1 MLIYLIIVV
10 SFCAIYPLVPRKHI
24 KWLFLALVLAL
35 SVMAFFVKPLPTD
48 DLMRYYD
55 SLELLR
61 KKSFAGYL
69 NLQRSGY
76 GNYDAVPVC
85 GMYFYLISKLGNNNF
100 LPAIT
105 IFLTYGS
112 MLWVI
117 WRFANFIK

>member
-1 MLIYLIIVV
+1 MLIYLIIVA

-69 NLQRSGY
+69 NLQRMRFRFAECIFTLSV
-76 GNYDAVPVC
+76 N
-85 GMYFYLISKLGNNNF
+85 S
-100 LPAIT
+100 AIT
-105 IFLTYGS
+105 IFS
-112 MLWVI
+112 
-117 WRFANFIK
+117 RR

>member
-61 KKSFAGYL
+61 KKSFAG
-69 NLQRSGY
+69 
-76 GNYDAVPVC
+76 
-85 GMYFYLISKLGNNNF
+85 
-100 LPAIT
+100 
-105 IFLTYGS
+105 
-112 MLWVI
+112 
-117 WRFANFIK
+117 